1 MRPAKT
7 DIEPISNA
15 VHLCIDMQNIF
26 SKGGLWETPWMERVL
41 PTILTLTAWKAER
54 TIFTR
59 FISPENARQAA
70 GPMAEIL
77 PLPSLPGSPRQPWS
91 SINLVT
97 SKLRDLC
104 ITFARKCRE

>member
-1 MRPAKT
+1 MRPVKT

-59 FISPENARQAA
+59 FI
-70 GPMAEIL
+70 
-77 PLPSLPGSPRQPWS
+77 
-91 SINLVT
+91 NLVT